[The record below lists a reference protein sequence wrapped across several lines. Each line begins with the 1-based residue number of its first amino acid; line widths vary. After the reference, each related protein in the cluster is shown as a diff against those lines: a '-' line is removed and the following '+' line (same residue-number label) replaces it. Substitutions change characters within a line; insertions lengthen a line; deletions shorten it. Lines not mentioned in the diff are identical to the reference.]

1 MMSSA
6 VCRQSIKQVTISLLD
21 PVELILESSHTRLSV
36 VQRQASRSTI
46 SLLVRSLSPTIAAI
60 RASSFQNPKKN
71 LESVSQHAILHSG
84 KVQQSLPIAEISI
97 CTLLCSLSVR
107 LLTYNCLL
115 PGGIIL
121 LLFKVVGEPYKR
133 GFFCDDQTLM
143 YPFHSST
150 VTSGMLYGI
159 GFSLGVFLVSFKWH
173 VHMLII
179 EALLVFKF
187 SKKDLHKQ
195 MDITKYGK
203 LVVFVRDT
211 YLSLV
216 PFIFGA
222 AVEHIFADIGK
233 FSIGRLRPHFFD
245 VCQVNF
251 TKVDCS
257 SGYIVDFECTGDR
270 PDLIDEVRKSFPS
283 GHASFSTYVAV
294 YLIIYIQRRTTFLK
308 HYIFRPLLQAVL
320 LMMAWYTSLSRV
332 MNNKHHP
339 TDVIGG
345 ALVGAVTAFSI
356 AYCVSDLFTLQLP
369 RCVHGPAYCVSD
381 LYTLQLP
388 RCVHGL
394 AYCVSDLFTLQ
405 PTREKECNSYR
416 GMKSPPQGDPIDP
429 KAHMTKFDTN
439 L

>member
-1 MMSSA
+1 MKM
-6 VCRQSIKQVTISLLD
+6 LL
-21 PVELILESSHTRLSV
+21 EGKRAIIWRV
-36 VQRQASRSTI
+36 VSD
-46 SLLVRSLSPTIAAI
+46 VAI
-60 RASSFQNPKKN
+60 
-71 LESVSQHAILHSG
+71 IG
-84 KVQQSLPIAEISI
+84 
-97 CTLLCSLSVR
+97 T
-107 LLTYNCLL
+107 
-115 PGGIIL
+115 GGIIL

-159 GFSLGVFLVSFKWH
+159 GFSLGVFL
-173 VHMLII
+173 MLII

-356 AYCVSDLFTLQLP
+356 AYCVSDLFTLQ
-369 RCVHGPAYCVSD
+369 
-381 LYTLQLP
+381 
-388 RCVHGL
+388 
-394 AYCVSDLFTLQ
+394 